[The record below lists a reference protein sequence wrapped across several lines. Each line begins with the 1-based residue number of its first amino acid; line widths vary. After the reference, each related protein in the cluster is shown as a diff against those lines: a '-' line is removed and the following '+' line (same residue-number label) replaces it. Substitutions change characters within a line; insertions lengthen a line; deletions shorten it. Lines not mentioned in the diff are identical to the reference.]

1 MEIPFAL
8 ACVQRDKI
16 WLGGE
21 RMQTMV
27 SEFLAVVM
35 DRLYGDNRLDERSD
49 LKFHQFVMTKEFKLF
64 T

>member
-1 MEIPFAL
+1 MEIT
-8 ACVQRDKI
+8 CVQRDEI

-27 SEFLAVVM
+27 MAVVM
-35 DRLYGDNRLDERSD
+35 DHLYGDNRLDERSD
-49 LKFHQFVMTKEFKLF
+49 LKFHQFIMMKEFNFF